1 MIHRLLVLS
10 LLLSFCNKGNQLF
23 AQDSFKDRWEFI
35 ADSTQR
41 YGFDHPPKK
50 DWFNN
55 SDRVIKNIPYVKSIR
70 KGSTDPILVR
80 HPKVILTENVTIL
93 INDSIVELQRSVVDD
108 STFKLTLPGEE
119 NYLLKIVY
127 ENEVKLSIQVHFFKN
142 IVKELFINNVMS

>member
-1 MIHRLLVLS
+1 MIHRLLVLL

-108 STFKLTLPGEE
+108 SD
-119 NYLLKIVY
+119 LL
-127 ENEVKLSIQVHFFKN
+127 QG
-142 IVKELFINNVMS
+142 NVLVLGNVIPQITCNAVPLIILQM